1 MKMFY
6 ILALAGA
13 LATTVA
19 AQDRDKDRDKD
30 NGSTESKVIAMEKA
44 WNQAYKSRDGKAL
57 GTILHDSIVLVND
70 DGTLASKSGF
80 LTEID
85 KAKASD
91 NQQADP
97 ESITVRV
104 FGNVAIA
111 TGVFRQKG
119 VENGKSFVRRNRFVD
134 TWIRIGDSWECVAAS
149 ATPILH

>member
-1 MKMFY
+1 MKMLCV
-6 ILALAGA
+6 LALAVA
-13 LATTVA
+13 MAAPLA
-19 AQDRDKDRDKD
+19 AQEKD
-30 NGSTESKVIAMEKA
+30 NGSAESKVIAMEKA

-57 GTILHDSIVLVND
+57 GTILHDSVVLVND

-80 LTEID
+80 LTEIN
-85 KAKASD
+85 KAKPSE

-104 FGNVAIA
+104 FGNVAVA

-134 TWIRIGDSWECVAAS
+134 TWIRSGDSWQCVSAS